1 MDFPC
6 VLFIFTSISQLLGM
20 WWQRTTSTFYHT
32 HSPCSVSTWTA
43 HHHSFGWGGA
53 SCPQLRCFVF
63 NRVRRSALGRRSSVK
78 RSNRGIVECRSL
90 KASVMNMDTSRQW
103 GASATQ
109 QAASNAGVDGYQSFG
124 GTPFQNRRSVDWVI
138 LLTGCTLMYFSG
150 KILFRQLTRGVNGLE
165 MPLWTA
171 SVELQA
177 KHILFAVQFQQSE
190 QDQMK
195 KDFEEVR
202 QINPFV
208 EFFEWVRSRRPE
220 FCSGRKYGA
229 DYVMH
234 TLVSSLSS
242 SDGAQLA
249 TVARTL
255 QQSMAQKNNDSLQR
269 VDNFVEQLRSAGY
282 LFQGIRGMGSPS
294 VYTTDYPPRQVYT
307 PHREVG
313 QCGEQESD
321 LTRALD
327 VKNGV
332 AHSSTPFG

>member
-1 MDFPC
+1 MLRLNMDRTSP
-6 VLFIFTSISQLLGM
+6 LF
-20 WWQRTTSTFYHT
+20 W
-32 HSPCSVSTWTA
+32 
-43 HHHSFGWGGA
+43 
-53 SCPQLRCFVF
+53 
-63 NRVRRSALGRRSSVK
+63 VRRRLLSSTSMLRFQQSAEERAREEELRQKVQQRY
-78 RSNRGIVECRSL
+78 RGMQIPESL
-90 KASVMNMDTSRQW
+90 SHEYGHFSTMGIS
-103 GASATQ
+103 ASATQ